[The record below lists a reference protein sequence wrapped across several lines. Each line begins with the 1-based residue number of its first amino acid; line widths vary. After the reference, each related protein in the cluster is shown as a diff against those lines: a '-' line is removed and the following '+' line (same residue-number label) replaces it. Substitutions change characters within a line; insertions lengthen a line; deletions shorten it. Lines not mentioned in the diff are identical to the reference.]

1 LFAAYYLPALPWIL
15 WMSAM
20 IGWLI
25 LIVETLFAAPL
36 WAVGHLIPEGD
47 GFAGQH
53 GRQGYMLML
62 GILAR
67 PPLMVAGFF
76 ASIIIFTAIGKAV
89 AAGFMIY
96 QASVT
101 ANWLSGPIT
110 QIAFIILL
118 ISVMIVFAHKVFGL
132 ITHLP
137 ENVTKW
143 IGGQATSLG
152 EHQDEARIRGYAMVA
167 GGGGTKA
174 VGGAA
179 GAMKARDDDDKGG
192 DSSSGGG
199 SGSGGGRGG
208 SLKTKAKT
216 SELN

>member
-1 LFAAYYLPALPWIL
+1 
-15 WMSAM
+15 
-20 IGWLI
+20 
-25 LIVETLFAAPL
+25 
-36 WAVGHLIPEGD
+36 
-47 GFAGQH
+47 
-53 GRQGYMLML
+53 MLML

-101 ANWLSGPIT
+101 ANWMAGLIT

-152 EHQDEARIRGYAMVA
+152 EHQDESRIRGMAVVA
-167 GGGGTKA
+167 GRGGQD
-174 VGGAA
+174 AA
-179 GAMKARDDDDKGG
+179 GGVSGVMKSGG
-192 DSSSGGG
+192 SPSRSGDGESSGGG

-208 SLKTKAKT
+208 SGGGVTQDALRMK
-216 SELN
+216 

>member
-1 LFAAYYLPALPWIL
+1 
-15 WMSAM
+15 M
-20 IGWLI
+20 IGWII

-89 AAGFMIY
+89 GASLMIY
-96 QASVT
+96 QASVSHGNIT
-101 ANWLSGPIT
+101 GPIAGL
-110 QIAFIILL
+110 AFIILL

-152 EHQDEARIRGYAMVA
+152 EHQDESRVRGYAMLA
-167 GGGGTKA
+167 GGRGA
-174 VGGAA
+174 SAA
-179 GAMKARDDDDKGG
+179 GGVSGMMKGDSSSNGSGGGEGG
-192 DSSSGGG
+192 DGSSGGG
-199 SGSGGGRGG
+199 SGSGGGGKGKVRRDEDEF
-208 SLKTKAKT
+208 S
-216 SELN
+216 S